1 MMQPQGTPPP
11 HMPDTHTLSVI
22 IPVYNVA
29 DYISECL
36 DSILAQTLTDFEVI
50 CINDGSTDSSPSI
63 LEEYAH
69 KDPRIHVVHQANR
82 GYGSAVNHGLD
93 KAQGE
98 FISIIESDDLILPH
112 MYATLVD
119 LIKTTNAD
127 FVKGGYKP
135 FWDEAEGRRF
145 DEGAPCPPEYD
156 HRPITPRKHPDSYR
170 WELATWSGIYRTSF
184 LNRFHIRHHES
195 PGASYQDTGFFFQT
209 LSFAEKAIW
218 IREPF
223 YLYRQTNP
231 NSSIHKKGGED
242 IIFKEYQFIKEQ
254 MQRFPEY
261 WTECKKIFYSCMV
274 SGHLWTIKRLHPD
287 FIEAFLRLWMPILHE
302 ALDAGE
308 LTEQAMHPTEKAF
321 VTCLLALEG
330 KDAHHI
336 AKACVATD
344 TFVKIFHCTP
354 GKFLFFHPN
363 RLGLYSFLTRIR
375 LKLST
380 LLPH

>member
-1 MMQPQGTPPP
+1 
-11 HMPDTHTLSVI
+11 MPYAHTLSVI

-29 DYISECL
+29 DFIGECL
-36 DSILAQTLTDFEVI
+36 DSILNQTFTDFEVL

-63 LEEYAH
+63 LESYAQ
-69 KDPRIHVVHQANR
+69 KDSRVRVLHQTNR

-119 LIKTTNAD
+119 LIKKTNAD

-135 FWDEAEGRRF
+135 FWDGPEGRRF

-156 HRPITPRKHPDSYR
+156 HRLITPRKHPDCYR
-170 WELATWSGIYRTSF
+170 WELATWSGIYRASF
-184 LNRFHIRHHES
+184 LNKFHIRHHES

-209 LSFAEKAIW
+209 LSFAEKAVW

-242 IIFKEYQFIKEQ
+242 IILKEYLFIKQQ
-254 MQRFPEY
+254 MQKFPEY
-261 WTECKKIFYSCMV
+261 WDECKSIFYTCLV

-287 FIEAFLRLWMPILHE
+287 YVESFLRLWMPVLHE
-302 ALDAGE
+302 ALDTGE
-308 LTEQAMHPTEKAF
+308 LTEQAMNPTERAF
-321 VTCLLALEG
+321 VACLTALEG
-330 KDAHHI
+330 RDARHI
-336 AKACVATD
+336 AKACLASD
-344 TFVKIFHCTP
+344 AFAKNFHCTP
-354 GKFLFFHPN
+354 GQFLFRHPDYQEIYSLWT
-363 RLGLYSFLTRIR
+363 RLR
-375 LKLST
+375 LKLSS
-380 LLPH
+380 LLRH